1 MDNRTIIQ
9 EVIDAFDANNVE
21 GILQHLTDD
30 VTWTMIGDRVI
41 STKEGMRA
49 FLIEGADIQ
58 MVSSTKD
65 NFIIDGDRAAV
76 NGEVKCKNKNNGD
89 LYEMFYSDLYELKN
103 GKINKMTSYIIDKK
117 KKG

>member
-9 EVIDAFDANNVE
+9 EVIAAFDANNIE

-41 STKEGMRA
+41 STKEGMRT
-49 FLIEGADIQ
+49 FLVEGADIK

-65 NFIIDGDRAAV
+65 NIIIEGDRAAV
-76 NGEVKCKNKNNGD
+76 NGEVVCKNTQNGD
-89 LYEMFYSDLYELKN
+89 LYEMFYTDIYELKN
-103 GKINKMTSYIIDKK
+103 GKVNKITSYIINKK
-117 KKG
+117 K